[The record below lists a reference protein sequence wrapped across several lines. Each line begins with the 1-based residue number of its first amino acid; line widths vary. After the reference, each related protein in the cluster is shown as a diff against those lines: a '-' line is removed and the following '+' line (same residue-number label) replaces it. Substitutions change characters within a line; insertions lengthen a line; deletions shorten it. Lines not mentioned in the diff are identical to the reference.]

1 MNNKQIEE
9 LVDLM
14 FDTDMEEVMKEK
26 NTLEYIHKL
35 QQENEQLKEDLRVSQ
50 SNEETYCLEMQ
61 EITKILG
68 LDEHTLFDDVK
79 DYAKQLKEELKKY
92 INSSDF
98 VYDELYKKRET
109 IEKILGD
116 KE

>member
-35 QQENEQLKEDLRVSQ
+35 QQEN
-50 SNEETYCLEMQ
+50 
-61 EITKILG
+61 
-68 LDEHTLFDDVK
+68 
-79 DYAKQLKEELKKY
+79 KQLKEQLEILLEDNSQLEEIRIKATEYIKERFEINKYGEYYFTHTFDKCNMREL
-92 INSSDF
+92 
-98 VYDELYKKRET
+98 LA
-109 IEKILGD
+109 ILGE